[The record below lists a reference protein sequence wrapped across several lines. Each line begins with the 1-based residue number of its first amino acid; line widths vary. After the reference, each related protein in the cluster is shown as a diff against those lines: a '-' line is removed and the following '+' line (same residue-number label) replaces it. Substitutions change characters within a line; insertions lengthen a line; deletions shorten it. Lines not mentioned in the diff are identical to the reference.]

1 MNFTTKAF
9 SKMTNL
15 RLLKIYRANLPN
27 TMGKMQCKL
36 RISYDYKFHYD
47 ELRYLHWDEYPRKSL
62 PYDFESKNLVHLC
75 ISHSHLT
82 KLWKGQKV

>member
-36 RISYDYKFHYD
+36 RISYDFKFHYD

-62 PYDFESKNLVHLC
+62 PTYAYLIAISLNYGKDKRYDFFTFSL
-75 ISHSHLT
+75 
-82 KLWKGQKV
+82 